1 MAKTSFEWD
10 DVNDLHNQESHGV
23 AFSLAQF
30 AFTDPNRIIAKDL
43 NHSDEENRYF
53 CFGKVDDGILTVRF
67 TYRSERIRI
76 FGAGYW
82 RRGKKI
88 YEQENHL
95 HK

>member
-10 DVNDLHNQESHGV
+10 DAKDLQNQESHGV
-23 AFSLAQF
+23 PFSLAQF
-30 AFTDPNRIIAKDL
+30 AFTDPNRVIAQDL

-53 CFGKVDDGILTVRF
+53 CFGKVEDGILTVRF
-67 TYRSERIRI
+67 TYRSKRIRI

-88 YEQENHL
+88 YEQENNL

>member
-1 MAKTSFEWD
+1 MAKSSFEWD
-10 DVNDLHNQESHGV
+10 DAKDLQNQESYSV
-23 AFSLAQF
+23 PFSLAQF
-30 AFTDPNRIIAKDL
+30 AFMNPNRIIARDL

-53 CFGKVDDGILTVRF
+53 CFGKVEDGILTVRF
-67 TYRSERIRI
+67 TYRSKRIRI

-88 YEQENHL
+88 YEQESNL

>member
-10 DVNDLHNQESHGV
+10 NAKDLLNQESHGV
-23 AFSLAQF
+23 PFSLAQF
-30 AFTDPNRIIAKDL
+30 AFKDPNRIIAKDL
-43 NHSDEENRYF
+43 NHSDEEDRFF
-53 CFGKVDDGILTVRF
+53 CFGKVEDGVL
-67 TYRSERIRI
+67 IRI

-88 YEQENHL
+88 YEQENNL